1 VPSTSLANLARDA
14 RQMPLKSASQWRIR
28 VIEAFPL
35 GPTGD
40 KKGLRAQAIAQDSVS
55 RSLQITAF
63 LDPDASYSYI
73 SCTLALYLLGEEGLK
88 LARSAA
94 HPMQLGQVG
103 TILSC
108 DDSRQT
114 QTESFLLRD
123 MDGVDMLL
131 SPRSWMC
138 LERQCNNFSHSDN
151 LSPSFE
157 PWYSHSSVSGAS
169 GYYETYRSS
178 SEEVQAPTDAS
189 LSCASSGTPEPN
201 SDYEPP
207 EQGIHTPCSA
217 PGAYPSPTP
226 CCEIAHGTAQLSAEG
241 SRKTRDLSLQEYHL
255 PYRIAHR
262 NDSISS
268 RQSSPAP
275 SQAPAEQKILCNSQE
290 INTWCWDPEKQNYY
304 CRDRDEDDEWYWY
317 PTDIV

>member
-1 VPSTSLANLARDA
+1 MPSTSLADLARDA

-35 GPTGD
+35 APTGD
-40 KKGLRAQAIAQDSVS
+40 KKGLRAQAIAQDSRD
-55 RSLQITAF
+55 RSLQTIAL
-63 LDPDASYSYI
+63 LDSDASHNYI
-73 SCTLALYLLGEEGLK
+73 SCTLALYLLGEDGLR
-88 LARSAA
+88 LAQSAD

-138 LERQCNNFSHSDN
+138 LERQCNNLSHSDN
-151 LSPSFE
+151 LSLSFE
-157 PWYSHSSVSGAS
+157 PWYSHPSVPGAL
-169 GYYETYRSS
+169 GYDEPYRSS
-178 SEEVQAPTDAS
+178 SEEVQAPTDGS
-189 LSCASSGTPEPN
+189 VSCASSGTPEAN
-201 SDYEPP
+201 SDYESS
-207 EQGIHTPCSA
+207 EQGSHTPCSA
-217 PGAYPSPTP
+217 SGACPSRTP
-226 CCEIAHGTAQLSAEG
+226 CCGIAHGRAQLSAES

-262 NDSISS
+262 DDSSSS
-268 RQSSPAP
+268 RQDSNISN
-275 SQAPAEQKILCNSQE
+275 QALEEPGGLCKDREQQ
-290 INTWCWDPEKQNYY
+290 TWSWDPKRQNYY
-304 CRDRDEDDEWYWY
+304 CQDRDEDDEWYWY